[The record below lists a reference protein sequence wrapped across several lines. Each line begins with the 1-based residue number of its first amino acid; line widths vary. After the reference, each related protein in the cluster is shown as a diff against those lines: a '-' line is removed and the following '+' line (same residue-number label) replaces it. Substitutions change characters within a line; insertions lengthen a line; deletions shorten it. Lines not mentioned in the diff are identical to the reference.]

1 MGRVGLVKYQSC
13 CLQTCVS
20 VCGSYVYEFRIITE
34 KAEEERREHL
44 RLTLEST
51 GTIYAFG
58 ANYDG
63 MHVAVPMWWCVWL
76 CHHSTLTCC
85 AGCRTIG

>member
-1 MGRVGLVKYQSC
+1 MPSTNPDVYKHVCG
-13 CLQTCVS
+13 
-20 VCGSYVYEFRIITE
+20 CGSYVYEFRIITE